1 MSSQKR
7 KMAIGLATAAAAL
20 ALVAPL
26 LSIGASGATT
36 NHARAIVPIT
46 SLPRN
51 ETVYTSGVAYSAPTN
66 WNPMNLGNYAT
77 GTQGLL
83 YETLFLYNPIKQLVH
98 AVACEVR
105 YVD

>member
-36 NHARAIVPIT
+36 NHARAISPDHEPA
-46 SLPRN
+46 S
-51 ETVYTSGVAYSAPTN
+51 
-66 WNPMNLGNYAT
+66 
-77 GTQGLL
+77 
-83 YETLFLYNPIKQLVH
+83 
-98 AVACEVR
+98 
-105 YVD
+105 